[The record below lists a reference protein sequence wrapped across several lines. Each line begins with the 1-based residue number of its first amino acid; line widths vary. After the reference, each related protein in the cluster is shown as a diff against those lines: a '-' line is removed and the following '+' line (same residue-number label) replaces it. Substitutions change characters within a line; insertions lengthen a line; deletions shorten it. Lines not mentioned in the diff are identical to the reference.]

1 MISILIYLVF
11 HLLCVMSSRLIFEAI
26 SVFVGT
32 AEKVLVKA
40 ASMNVEGIELDRK
53 HFPMDREEIT
63 PDKTGDNMGSKTER
77 KCELKVDNTSDEG
90 NNDVVQMQ
98 NALKRKK

>member
-1 MISILIYLVF
+1 M
-11 HLLCVMSSRLIFEAI
+11 
-26 SVFVGT
+26 FVGT

-40 ASMNVEGIELDRK
+40 TSLNIEGIELDRK
-53 HFPMDREEIT
+53 HFPMNREEIT

-90 NNDVVQMQ
+90 KNDVVQME